1 VFEDGDIKRTTA
13 NNSST
18 KIVLGTRE
26 GNASFKLLM
35 EETIIPELQRID
47 KFKNNKFIQ
56 SLKPVLFSGNPEY

>member
-1 VFEDGDIKRTTA
+1 
-13 NNSST
+13 
-18 KIVLGTRE
+18 
-26 GNASFKLLM
+26 M